1 MMSTAFDKKMFNTSN
16 PAWTKRKKGLS
27 INSLADHI
35 CTRTPP
41 LSYGNRTN
49 LEMII
54 VKRNYRLI
62 LGWYQGLEI
71 ICNAV
76 EKRLIER
83 DGSL

>member
-1 MMSTAFDKKMFNTSN
+1 MSTAFDKKMFGTPN

-41 LSYGNRTN
+41 FSYGNRTN

-54 VKRNYRLI
+54 VKRNYWLI
-62 LGWYQGLEI
+62 LCWNQGLEVL
-71 ICNAV
+71 CNAI